1 MCVCFSVLFFTFLP
15 RGVEKVF
22 TCETKSTRCSEISF
36 PPTFLVPKGNVCVC
50 MPSYRVCVL
59 FLWGAFQILKIE
71 SSSSSFPPCTSVEAV
86 CNVHGV
92 CVCVSFELVFPQQRH
107 TQVAIL
113 FFYFFF
119 PVSTLQRHYNVAQSG
134 TLRTTHEMNV
144 SWKFD
149 SRANVIA
156 VIKEKKKNGRVK
168 RPASSSFN
176 KNTHILSRLF

>member
-1 MCVCFSVLFFTFLP
+1 MC
-15 RGVEKVF
+15 
-22 TCETKSTRCSEISF
+22 
-36 PPTFLVPKGNVCVC
+36 
-50 MPSYRVCVL
+50 M
-59 FLWGAFQILKIE
+59 
-71 SSSSSFPPCTSVEAV
+71 
-86 CNVHGV
+86 V

-156 VIKEKKKNGRVK
+156 VINEKKKMAELNDLRRRRLIKTHIFCLV
-168 RPASSSFN
+168 SFN
-176 KNTHILSRLF
+176 